1 MGVGWEWGEGGL
13 RIGDAGKS
21 VSCLNYPQ
29 IINGFKP
36 CIIPADYKW
45 VQTMYY
51 LCIITVSQ
59 TFVVVF

>member
-1 MGVGWEWGEGGL
+1 MVKGGPGGGGGGGWRGGGGRL

-21 VSCLNYPQ
+21 VYN
-29 IINGFKP
+29 
-36 CIIPADYKW
+36 W